1 MKARRQARRG
11 MRSSRRL
18 QAPHS
23 LHEDQMSERRGSD
36 DGGSLVEL
44 ESFGSLSR
52 SSTLRSTGTQL
63 RQRHPFGKDD
73 TKTQMLDESVM
84 ELSYAPLLPTP
95 AQQFNIQP
103 TKVSRQG
110 STDSSRDFVVGIE
123 TASPSPRQAP
133 LPLPLSNAPSSSL
146 GSVSPR
152 IQLPTPPS
160 ESPATSFRSLSPSQ
174 PHLQAP
180 SLDNSFSQ
188 STAHSFNTA
197 RSALSPSQTEFH
209 SLSPSNPGSPFTDAM
224 SFSSMSGDEGLFSD
238 DMRSRSNES
247 LVRVDPLRDDRS
259 SVADGEHDPSAAF
272 IDVEYGSDEG
282 SDEGSDGS
290 WQDVSERRSTG
301 ATSPR
306 L

>member
-1 MKARRQARRG
+1 
-11 MRSSRRL
+11 
-18 QAPHS
+18 
-23 LHEDQMSERRGSD
+23 
-36 DGGSLVEL
+36 
-44 ESFGSLSR
+44 
-52 SSTLRSTGTQL
+52 
-63 RQRHPFGKDD
+63 
-73 TKTQMLDESVM
+73 M

-103 TKVSRQG
+103 KVTRQG
-110 STDSSRDFVVGIE
+110 STDSNVSREFVVGIE
-123 TASPSPRQAP
+123 TASPSPRRAP
-133 LPLPLSNAPSSSL
+133 LPLNNEPSSSL

-160 ESPATSFRSLSPSQ
+160 ESPASSTRSLSPAQ

-197 RSALSPSQTEFH
+197 RSALSPSLTEFH

-224 SFSSMSGDEGLFSD
+224 SFSSMSGDEGMFSV

-247 LVRVDPLRDDRS
+247 LVRVDPLHDAES
-259 SVADGEHDPSAAF
+259 TIADSEHEHSAAY
-272 IDVEYGSDEG
+272 IDVEYGSDSG

-301 ATSPR
+301 VSSPR